1 MVHLS
6 TWRATIAVVCLL
18 GSMSA
23 ALAQPKTW
31 PADKVDFRRIPADC
45 PIDVATVLQRVR
57 GTPVIA
63 QVRST
68 VKTAARLKVTLRVT
82 FRVIGAPPATR
93 DATVLLS
100 AGETREANIGAPVG
114 DVDTTSPIFVTTTA
128 CQWPH

>member
-1 MVHLS
+1 MSVVS
-6 TWRATIAVVCLL
+6 VRRMTIAIACLL
-18 GSMSA
+18 ASMSA
-23 ALAQPKTW
+23 ALAQPKAW
-31 PADKVDFRRIPADC
+31 PADKIDFRRIPADC
-45 PIDVATVLQRVR
+45 PIDVVAVLQRVR

-68 VKTAARLKVTLRVT
+68 VKTAARLKVTLRAT